1 MNYIKNTSLIGIGMA
16 FVVIALGAWTR
27 LVDAG
32 LGCPDW
38 PGCYGFVVFPTTEA
52 EIALAESRYPTFPYD
67 INKAI
72 PEVVHRYFAAG
83 LGLIAIILLVISSTS
98 SNNNYFDK
106 KLRSIRN
113 WSIFLLFFICC
124 QGLFGYLT
132 VSLKLLPI
140 IVTAHL
146 FGGFATLTL
155 FYLIYLKSSNS
166 VMLNTINIKHLK
178 YLAGIVFFALLM
190 QIFLGV
196 WTSTNYA
203 SLACPDFPTCQGK
216 YLPDMDFKNGFNLNQ
231 EVGPNY
237 LHGLLENPAR
247 VAIHYS
253 HRVWALVVTVLF
265 LVLMSRLWFS
275 AAAPLASTLG
285 VLLLTQIA
293 LGIINVVEVL
303 PLYIAIGHNLI
314 AACLLLAMFTV
325 NYLAWKK

>member
-1 MNYIKNTSLIGIGMA
+1 MNSIKNLSFIGICMA

-38 PGCYGFVVFPTTEA
+38 PGCYGFIVFPTNEA
-52 EIALAESRYPTFPYD
+52 EIAIAESRYPLFPYD

-83 LGLIAIILLVISSTS
+83 LGLLAIFLV
-98 SNNNYFDK
+98 YFAFKKTTDK
-106 KLRSIRN
+106 SIRGR
-113 WSIFLLFFICC
+113 SLFLLFFICC

-146 FGGFATLTL
+146 FGGFTTLTL
-155 FYLIYLKSSNS
+155 LYFIYLKSKNFQIFSQ
-166 VMLNTINIKHLK
+166 INISNLK
-178 YLAGIVFFALLM
+178 MISALAFVVLVF

-203 SLACPDFPTCQGK
+203 SLACADFPTCQGT
-216 YLPDMDFKNGFNLNQ
+216 YLPEMDFKNGFNLNQ

-237 LHGLLENPAR
+237 LYGLLDNPAR

-253 HRVWALVVTVLF
+253 HRVSALLVTFIF
-265 LVLMSRLWFS
+265 LILMSRLWFS
-275 AAAPLASTLG
+275 NAAPLASTLG
-285 VLLLTQIA
+285 VLLLTQIT
-293 LGIINVVEVL
+293 LGIINVIYVL
-303 PLYIAIGHNLI
+303 PLYVAIAHNLV
-314 AACLLLAMFTV
+314 AACLVLATFTTV
-325 NYLAWKK
+325 SYTHLTLPTNREV

>member
-1 MNYIKNTSLIGIGMA
+1 MNQIKNLSLFGICFA

-38 PGCYGFVVFPTTEA
+38 PGCYGFVVFPINEA
-52 EIALAESRYPTFPYD
+52 DIAIAESRYPLFPYD

-72 PEVVHRYFAAG
+72 PEVVHRYFAAA
-83 LGLIAIILLVISSTS
+83 LGFLAIIMVYYSFKQNENKNIRRWTIGLLI
-98 SNNNYFDK
+98 
-106 KLRSIRN
+106 
-113 WSIFLLFFICC
+113 FICC

-132 VSLKLLPI
+132 VSLLLLPI

-146 FGGFATLTL
+146 FGGFTTLTL
-155 FYLIYLKSSNS
+155 FFLIFLMSGKFDILEKMAIPKLK
-166 VMLNTINIKHLK
+166 TIS
-178 YLAGIVFFALLM
+178 GVALVVLLF

-203 SLACPDFPTCQGK
+203 SLACADFPTCQGT
-216 YLPDMDFKNGFNLNQ
+216 YMPEMDFKNGFNLNQ

-237 LHGLLENPAR
+237 LYGLLDNPSR

-253 HRVWALVVTVLF
+253 HRVSAILVTVVF
-265 LVLMSRLWFS
+265 LILISKLWFS
-275 AAAPLASTLG
+275 NAAPLASTIG
-285 VLLLTQIA
+285 ILLLTQIS
-293 LGIINVVEVL
+293 LGIINVVYVL
-303 PLYIAIGHNLI
+303 PLYVAIAHNLV
-314 AACLLLAMFTV
+314 AALLLLTIFTV

>member
-1 MNYIKNTSLIGIGMA
+1 MNNIKNLSLFGICLA

-38 PGCYGFVVFPTTEA
+38 PGCYGFVVFPTNEA
-52 EIALAESRYPTFPYD
+52 EIALAEARYPTFPYD

-72 PEVVHRYFAAG
+72 PEVVHGYFAAA
-83 LGLIAIILLVISSTS
+83 LGFLAIIMVYYSFKQNENKNIRRWTIGLLI
-98 SNNNYFDK
+98 
-106 KLRSIRN
+106 
-113 WSIFLLFFICC
+113 FICC

-132 VSLKLLPI
+132 VSLLLLPI

-146 FGGFATLTL
+146 FGGFTTLTL
-155 FYLIYLKSSNS
+155 FFLIFLMSGKFDILEKMAIPKLK
-166 VMLNTINIKHLK
+166 TI
-178 YLAGIVFFALLM
+178 AGIALAVLLF

-203 SLACPDFPTCQGK
+203 SLACADFPTCQGT
-216 YLPDMDFKNGFNLNQ
+216 YMPEMDFKNGFNLNQ

-237 LHGLLENPAR
+237 LYGLLDNPSR

-253 HRVWALVVTVLF
+253 HRVSAILVTLVF
-265 LVLMSRLWFS
+265 LILISKLWFS
-275 AAAPLASTLG
+275 NAAPLASTIG
-285 VLLLTQIA
+285 ILLLTQIS
-293 LGIINVVEVL
+293 LGIINVVYVL
-303 PLYIAIGHNLI
+303 PLYVAIAHNLV
-314 AACLLLAMFTV
+314 AALLLLTIFTV

>member
-1 MNYIKNTSLIGIGMA
+1 MNQIKNLSLFGICMA

-38 PGCYGFVVFPTTEA
+38 PGCYGFVVFPINEA
-52 EIALAESRYPTFPYD
+52 EIAIAESRYPTFPYD

-72 PEVVHRYFAAG
+72 PEVVHRYFAAA
-83 LGLIAIILLVISSTS
+83 LGLLA
-98 SNNNYFDK
+98 
-106 KLRSIRN
+106 
-113 WSIFLLFFICC
+113 IFLVYLSFRKTNDKSIQGWSCFLLIFICL
-124 QGLFGYLT
+124 QGTFGYLT

-140 IVTAHL
+140 IVTIHL
-146 FGGFATLTL
+146 FGGFTTLL
-155 FYLIYLKSSNS
+155 LLYFIYLKSRNFEIF
-166 VMLNTINIKHLK
+166 NQINISNLK
-178 YLAGIVFFALLM
+178 VISSIALAVLIF

-203 SLACPDFPTCQGK
+203 SLACADFPTCQGS

-237 LHGLLENPAR
+237 LYGLLDNPAR

-253 HRVWALVVTVLF
+253 HRISALLVTFIF
-265 LVLMSRLWFS
+265 LILMSRLWFS
-275 AAAPLASTLG
+275 EAAPLASTLG
-285 VLLLTQIA
+285 ILLLTQIT
-293 LGIINVVEVL
+293 LGIINVVYVL
-303 PLYIAIGHNLI
+303 PLYVAIAHNLV
-314 AACLLLAMFTV
+314 AACLLLATFTV

>member
-1 MNYIKNTSLIGIGMA
+1 MHNIKNLSLFGICLA

-38 PGCYGFVVFPTTEA
+38 PGCYGFVVFPTNEA
-52 EIALAESRYPTFPYD
+52 EIALAEARYPTFPYD

-72 PEVVHRYFAAG
+72 PEVVHRYFAAA
-83 LGLIAIILLVISSTS
+83 LGFLAIIMVYYSFKQNENKNIRRWTIGLLI
-98 SNNNYFDK
+98 
-106 KLRSIRN
+106 
-113 WSIFLLFFICC
+113 FICC

-132 VSLKLLPI
+132 VSLLLLPI

-146 FGGFATLTL
+146 FGGFTTLTL
-155 FYLIYLKSSNS
+155 FFLIFLMSGKFDILEKMAIPKLK
-166 VMLNTINIKHLK
+166 II
-178 YLAGIVFFALLM
+178 AGIALVVLLF

-203 SLACPDFPTCQGK
+203 SLACADFPTCQGT
-216 YLPDMDFKNGFNLNQ
+216 YMPEMDFKNGFNLNQ

-237 LHGLLENPAR
+237 LYGLLDNPSR

-253 HRVWALVVTVLF
+253 HRVSAILVTLVF
-265 LVLMSRLWFS
+265 LILISKLWFS
-275 AAAPLASTLG
+275 NAAPLASTIG
-285 VLLLTQIA
+285 ILLLTQIS
-293 LGIINVVEVL
+293 LGIINVVYVL
-303 PLYIAIGHNLI
+303 PLYVAIAHNLV
-314 AACLLLAMFTV
+314 AALLLLTIFTV

>member
-1 MNYIKNTSLIGIGMA
+1 MNQIKNLSLIGICMA

-38 PGCYGFVVFPTTEA
+38 PGCYGFVFWPNDEI
-52 EIALAESRYPTFPYD
+52 EIAIAESRFPTYPYD

-72 PEVVHRYFAAG
+72 PEQVHRLFAAA
-83 LGLIAIILLVISSTS
+83 LGFIAILLVFLSFEKTK
-98 SNNNYFDK
+98 NK
-106 KLRSIRN
+106 SIQR
-113 WSIFLLFFICC
+113 WTFFLLILICC

-140 IVTAHL
+140 IVTTHL
-146 FGGFATLTL
+146 FGGFATLML
-155 FYLIYLKSSNS
+155 LYFIYLKSRNFEIF
-166 VMLNTINIKHLK
+166 NQINISNLK
-178 YLAGIVFFALLM
+178 VIASIAFGVLIF

-203 SLACPDFPTCQGK
+203 SLACADFPTCQGS
-216 YLPDMDFKNGFNLNQ
+216 YMPEMDFKNGFNLNQ

-237 LHGLLENPAR
+237 LYGLLDNPAR

-253 HRVWALVVTVLF
+253 HRVSALLLTFIF
-265 LVLMSRLWFS
+265 LILMSRLWFS
-275 AAAPLASTLG
+275 DAAPLASTLG
-285 VLLLTQIA
+285 ILLLTQIT
-293 LGIINVVEVL
+293 LGIINVVYVL
-303 PLYIAIGHNLI
+303 PLYVAIAHNLV
-314 AACLLLAMFTV
+314 AALLLLATFTI

>member
-1 MNYIKNTSLIGIGMA
+1 MNQIKKLSLFGICFA

-38 PGCYGFVVFPTTEA
+38 PGCYGFVVFPINEA
-52 EIALAESRYPTFPYD
+52 DIAIAESRYPLFPYD

-83 LGLIAIILLVISSTS
+83 LGLIAIFLVYLSFRKT
-98 SNNNYFDK
+98 ND
-106 KLRSIRN
+106 RSIQG
-113 WSIFLLFFICC
+113 WSSFLLFFICC
-124 QGLFGYLT
+124 QGIFGYLT

-140 IVTAHL
+140 IVTLHL
-146 FGGFATLTL
+146 FGGFTTLTL
-155 FYLIYLKSSNS
+155 FYFIYLKSRNFEIF
-166 VMLNTINIKHLK
+166 NQINISNLK
-178 YLAGIVFFALLM
+178 IIAGVAFLALIF

-203 SLACPDFPTCQGK
+203 SLACADCPTCQGT
-216 YLPDMDFKNGFNLNQ
+216 YLPEMDFKSGFNLNQ

-237 LHGLLENPAR
+237 LYGLLDNPAR

-253 HRVWALVVTVLF
+253 HRVSAILVTFIF
-265 LVLMSRLWFS
+265 LILMSRLWFS
-275 AAAPLASTLG
+275 EAAPLASTLG
-285 VLLLTQIA
+285 ILLLTQIA
-293 LGIINVVEVL
+293 LGITNVVYVL
-303 PLYIAIGHNLI
+303 PLYVAIAHNLF
-314 AACLLLAMFTV
+314 AACLLLATFTV

>member
-1 MNYIKNTSLIGIGMA
+1 MNQIKNLSLFGICFA

-38 PGCYGFVVFPTTEA
+38 PGCYGFVVFPINEA
-52 EIALAESRYPTFPYD
+52 DIAIAESRYPLFPYD

-83 LGLIAIILLVISSTS
+83 LGLIAIFLVYLSFRKT
-98 SNNNYFDK
+98 ND
-106 KLRSIRN
+106 RSIQG
-113 WSIFLLFFICC
+113 WSSFLLFFICC
-124 QGLFGYLT
+124 QGIFGYLT

-140 IVTAHL
+140 IVTLHL
-146 FGGFATLTL
+146 FGGFTTLTL
-155 FYLIYLKSSNS
+155 FYFIYLKSRNFEIF
-166 VMLNTINIKHLK
+166 NQINISNLK
-178 YLAGIVFFALLM
+178 IIAGVAFLALIF

-203 SLACPDFPTCQGK
+203 SLACADFPTCQGT
-216 YLPDMDFKNGFNLNQ
+216 YLPEMDFKSGFNLNQ

-237 LHGLLENPAR
+237 LYGLLDNPAR

-253 HRVWALVVTVLF
+253 HRVSAILVTFIF
-265 LVLMSRLWFS
+265 LILMSRLWFS
-275 AAAPLASTLG
+275 EAAPLASTLG
-285 VLLLTQIA
+285 ILLLTQIA
-293 LGIINVVEVL
+293 LGITNVVYVL
-303 PLYIAIGHNLI
+303 PLYVAIAHNLF
-314 AACLLLAMFTV
+314 AACLLLAIFTV

>member
-1 MNYIKNTSLIGIGMA
+1 MCIRDRCMA

-38 PGCYGFVVFPTTEA
+38 PGCYGFVFWPNDEV
-52 EIALAESRYPTFPYD
+52 EIAIAESRFPTYPYD

-72 PEVVHRYFAAG
+72 PEQVHRLFAAA
-83 LGLIAIILLVISSTS
+83 LGFIAILLVFLSSEKT
-98 SNNNYFDK
+98 NNK
-106 KLRSIRN
+106 SIQR
-113 WSIFLLFFICC
+113 WTIFLLILICC

-140 IVTAHL
+140 IVTTHL
-146 FGGFATLTL
+146 FGGFATLML
-155 FYLIYLKSSNS
+155 LYFIYLKSSNFEIF
-166 VMLNTINIKHLK
+166 NQINISNLK
-178 YLAGIVFFALLM
+178 VIASIAFGVLIF

-203 SLACPDFPTCQGK
+203 SLACADFPTCQGS
-216 YLPDMDFKNGFNLNQ
+216 YMPEMDFKNGFNLNQ

-237 LHGLLENPAR
+237 LYGLLDNPAR

-253 HRVWALVVTVLF
+253 HRVSALLLTLIF
-265 LVLMSRLWFS
+265 LILMSRLWFS
-275 AAAPLASTLG
+275 DAAPLASTLG
-285 VLLLTQIA
+285 ILLLTQIT
-293 LGIINVVEVL
+293 LGIINVVYVL
-303 PLYIAIGHNLI
+303 PLYVAIAHNLV
-314 AACLLLAMFTV
+314 AALLLLATFTI

>member
-1 MNYIKNTSLIGIGMA
+1 MNNIKNLSLFGICLA

-38 PGCYGFVVFPTTEA
+38 PGCYGFVVFPTNEV
-52 EIALAESRYPTFPYD
+52 EIALAEARYPTFPYD

-72 PEVVHRYFAAG
+72 PEVVHRYFAAA
-83 LGLIAIILLVISSTS
+83 LGFLAIIMVYYSFKQNENKNIRYWTIGLLI
-98 SNNNYFDK
+98 
-106 KLRSIRN
+106 
-113 WSIFLLFFICC
+113 FICC

-132 VSLKLLPI
+132 VSLLLLPI

-146 FGGFATLTL
+146 FGGFTTLTL
-155 FYLIYLKSSNS
+155 FFLIFLMSGKFDILEKMAIPKLK
-166 VMLNTINIKHLK
+166 TI
-178 YLAGIVFFALLM
+178 AGIALAVLLF

-203 SLACPDFPTCQGK
+203 SLACADFPTCQGT
-216 YLPDMDFKNGFNLNQ
+216 YMPEMDFKNGFNLNQ

-237 LHGLLENPAR
+237 LYGLLDNPSR

-253 HRVWALVVTVLF
+253 HRVSAILVVVVF
-265 LVLMSRLWFS
+265 LILISKLWFS
-275 AAAPLASTLG
+275 NAAPLASTIG
-285 VLLLTQIA
+285 ILLLTQIS
-293 LGIINVVEVL
+293 LGIINVVYVL
-303 PLYIAIGHNLI
+303 PLYVAIAHNLV
-314 AACLLLAMFTV
+314 AALLLLTIFTV

>member
-1 MNYIKNTSLIGIGMA
+1 MNNIKNLSLFGICLA

-38 PGCYGFVVFPTTEA
+38 PGCYGFVVFPTNEA
-52 EIALAESRYPTFPYD
+52 EIALAEARYPTFPYD

-72 PEVVHRYFAAG
+72 PEVVHRYFAAA
-83 LGLIAIILLVISSTS
+83 LGFLAIIMVYYSFKQNENKNIRRWTIGLLI
-98 SNNNYFDK
+98 
-106 KLRSIRN
+106 
-113 WSIFLLFFICC
+113 FICC

-132 VSLKLLPI
+132 VSLLLLPI

-146 FGGFATLTL
+146 FGGFTTLTL
-155 FYLIYLKSSNS
+155 FFLIFLMSGKFDILEKMAIPKLKI
-166 VMLNTINIKHLK
+166 V
-178 YLAGIVFFALLM
+178 AGIALIVLLF

-203 SLACPDFPTCQGK
+203 SLACADFPTCQGS
-216 YLPDMDFKNGFNLNQ
+216 YMPEMDFKNGFNLNQ

-237 LHGLLENPAR
+237 LYGLLDNPSR

-253 HRVWALVVTVLF
+253 HRVSAILVTLVF
-265 LVLMSRLWFS
+265 LILISKLWFS
-275 AAAPLASTLG
+275 NAAPLASTIG
-285 VLLLTQIA
+285 ILLITQIS
-293 LGIINVVEVL
+293 LGIINVVYVL
-303 PLYIAIGHNLI
+303 PLYVAIAHNLV
-314 AACLLLAMFTV
+314 AALLLLSIFTV

>member
-1 MNYIKNTSLIGIGMA
+1 MNNIKNLSFFGICLA

-38 PGCYGFVVFPTTEA
+38 PGCYGFVVFPTNEA
-52 EIALAESRYPTFPYD
+52 EIALAEARYPTFPYD

-72 PEVVHRYFAAG
+72 PEVVHRYFAAA
-83 LGLIAIILLVISSTS
+83 LGFLAIIMVYYSFKQNENRNIRRWTIGLLI
-98 SNNNYFDK
+98 
-106 KLRSIRN
+106 
-113 WSIFLLFFICC
+113 FICC

-132 VSLKLLPI
+132 VSLLLLPI

-146 FGGFATLTL
+146 FGGFTTLTL
-155 FYLIYLKSSNS
+155 FFLIFLMSGKFDILEKMAIPKLK
-166 VMLNTINIKHLK
+166 MI
-178 YLAGIVFFALLM
+178 AGIALVVLLF

-203 SLACPDFPTCQGK
+203 SLACADFPTCQGS
-216 YLPDMDFKNGFNLNQ
+216 YMPEMDFKNGFNLNQ

-237 LHGLLENPAR
+237 LYGLLDNPSR

-253 HRVWALVVTVLF
+253 HRVSAILVTIVF
-265 LVLMSRLWFS
+265 LILISKLWFS
-275 AAAPLASTLG
+275 NAAPLASTIG
-285 VLLLTQIA
+285 ILLLTQIS
-293 LGIINVVEVL
+293 LGIINVVYVL
-303 PLYIAIGHNLI
+303 PLYVAIAHNLV
-314 AACLLLAMFTV
+314 AALLLLTIFTV

>member
-1 MNYIKNTSLIGIGMA
+1 MNNIKNLSLFGICLA

-38 PGCYGFVVFPTTEA
+38 PGCYGFVVFPTNEA
-52 EIALAESRYPTFPYD
+52 EIALAEARYPTFPYD

-72 PEVVHRYFAAG
+72 PEVVHRYFAAA
-83 LGLIAIILLVISSTS
+83 LGFLAIIMVYYSFKQNENKNIRRWTIGLLI
-98 SNNNYFDK
+98 
-106 KLRSIRN
+106 
-113 WSIFLLFFICC
+113 FICC

-132 VSLKLLPI
+132 VSLLLLPI

-146 FGGFATLTL
+146 FGGFTTLTL
-155 FYLIYLKSSNS
+155 FFLIFLMSGKFDILEKMATPKLK
-166 VMLNTINIKHLK
+166 TI
-178 YLAGIVFFALLM
+178 AGIALAVLLF

-203 SLACPDFPTCQGK
+203 SLACADFPTCQGT
-216 YLPDMDFKNGFNLNQ
+216 YMPEMDFKNGFNLNQ

-237 LHGLLENPAR
+237 LYGLLDNPSR

-253 HRVWALVVTVLF
+253 HRVSAILVTVVF
-265 LVLMSRLWFS
+265 LILISKLWFS
-275 AAAPLASTLG
+275 NAAPLASTIG
-285 VLLLTQIA
+285 ILLLTQIS
-293 LGIINVVEVL
+293 LGIINVVYVL
-303 PLYIAIGHNLI
+303 PLYVAIAHNLV
-314 AACLLLAMFTV
+314 AALLLLAIFTV